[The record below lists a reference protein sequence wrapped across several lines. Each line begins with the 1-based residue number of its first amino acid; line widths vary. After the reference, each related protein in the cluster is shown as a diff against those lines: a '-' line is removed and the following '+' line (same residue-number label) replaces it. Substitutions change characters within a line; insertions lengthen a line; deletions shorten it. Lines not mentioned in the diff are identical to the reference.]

1 MADIKI
7 IIDGQVAELPP
18 NGLNLP
24 LTYSL
29 RSRDGLAINTGSRS
43 EYSFELPATKHN
55 DSIFNQFY
63 DPAIY
68 TITEQAFL
76 SASIEVD
83 GLPFFIGR
91 CQLQSV
97 TLRQDQYYWQGRSY
111 KVAFYGN
118 NADWSTRIGDLLIK
132 DLTFTPHVYSY
143 TDNYNAWYFEYPT
156 ADYKYLPIK
165 FKDWAVLGEVDALL
179 DSHPALFIVDV
190 ITKTFA
196 SVGYTL
202 NSFFFTTDFFKRLIM
217 PVPILNRYLQGQYSD
232 DYLNVQ
238 LSEPATSVEYY
249 IMGPPYLVTPF
260 VFQNYVQPNLATPY
274 NTATGFYVVPSTGY
288 YYVQLNVEIISTGYH
303 RSWFNACINGNVNNI
318 IPNSDLT
325 YGSIFAAFLG
335 SVSGSRNSDVVYL
348 QAGDTISL
356 GIANAEIPL
365 GQNVTTWAFS
375 LNIYGEADIV
385 DGTQMNLKYIIDPS
399 LKAIDLIRG
408 IAHAFNLVF
417 ETNEGS
423 RTVQIEPADEFLL
436 ESREP
441 NGSDLED
448 GFYTDPRLGEFSPY
462 VDLSKGGELVSDT
475 KQLSQLR
482 LKWKDDGN
490 DPTVEA
496 LNLNANLGILE
507 ARYNFPASRFKFG
520 ETVVE
525 NPFFA
530 PTLVIADNEVREANS
545 LKTPMI
551 PFIWAANYLETS
563 TSTET
568 VTQILPRLLI
578 SDPTLSFAEFPN
590 GTINV
595 FNGMA
600 TNPEANPLNYM
611 VDYNDTVGFQTSLS
625 FGDVTVN
632 GFNVSGLLKRFYLSE
647 MVRKKGGKYLE
658 LFILWDVLMIQNL
671 TFRHK
676 FLINNNTYI
685 LQEINTF
692 NVAKNQSTK
701 TYFVLDYKEVGAE
714 ADIQSTIL
722 EAKVN
727 TI

>member
-29 RSRDGLAINTGSRS
+29 RSRDGLAINSGSRS
-43 EYSFELPATKHN
+43 EYSFELPGTKHN

-68 TITEQAFL
+68 TINEQAFL

-97 TLRQDQYYWQGRSY
+97 TLRQDQYFWQGKSY

-132 DLTFTPHVYSY
+132 DLPFTPHTYSY
-143 TDNYNAWYFEYPT
+143 ADNLAHWVNTYPT
-156 ADYKYLPIK
+156 NDFKYLPLK
-165 FKDWAVLGEVDALL
+165 LKDYTTFGQLDGLQ
-179 DSHPALFIVDV
+179 DSHPAIFVVD
-190 ITKTFA
+190 ILNKAFA
-196 SVGYTL
+196 SIGYTMI
-202 NSFFFTTDFFKRLIM
+202 SFFFNSAFAERLIM
-217 PVPILNRYLQGQYSD
+217 PVPILSRYIINNQFGNE
-232 DYLNVQ
+232 YLNIAADESQ
-238 LSEPATSVEYY
+238 INYSGF
-249 IMGPPYLVTPF
+249 GPTLVF
-260 VFQNYVQPNLATPY
+260 PNQTFSPTIGPNPY
-274 NTATGFYVVPSTGY
+274 NNTTGIYTATTPGFYLFEV
-288 YYVQLNVEIISTGYH
+288 IITVSNITTSADCLFGF
-303 RSWFNACINGNVNNI
+303 SINGVPPVSPIWGLSNI
-318 IPNSDLT
+318 LT
-325 YGSIFAAFLG
+325 DTTFRAEQVL
-335 SVSGSRNSDVVYL
+335 NL
-348 QAGDTISL
+348 NTGDT
-356 GIANAEIPL
+356 AEVYGLSFVVSPGTYDFSATL
-365 GQNVTTWAFS
+365 KVT
-375 LNIYGEADIV
+375 GEAEIV
-385 DGTQMNLKYIIDPS
+385 DGFNLDLKYIIDPS
-399 LKAIDLIRG
+399 LKVIDFIRG
-408 IAHAFNLVF
+408 LSHAFNLVF

-423 RTVQIEPADEFLL
+423 RTVYIEPADDFIL
-436 ESREP
+436 ESRP
-441 NGSDLED
+441 ASSQLED
-448 GFYTDPRLGEFSPY
+448 GFYTAQKSLDYTPF

-482 LKWKDDGN
+482 LKWKDDSS

-496 LNLNANLGILE
+496 LNLNQNLGILE
-507 ARYNFPASRFKFG
+507 ARFQFSTNRFKEG

-530 PTLVIADNEVREANS
+530 PTLVIADNEIVNVNS
-545 LKTPMI
+545 VKTPMI
-551 PFIWAANYLETS
+551 PIIWAVNYLETS

-568 VTQILPRLLI
+568 VTQILPRLLV
-578 SDPTLSFAEFPN
+578 SDPIPTGEEN
-590 GTINV
+590 GVINV
-595 FNGMA
+595 YNGSA
-600 TNPEANPLNYM
+600 VVDLKNPLNYM
-611 VDYNDTVGFQTSLS
+611 IDYNDTSGFQTSLS

-632 GFNVSGLLKRFYLSE
+632 GFNVAGLLKRFYLSE

-658 LFILWDVLMIQNL
+658 LFILWDVLKIQNL
-671 TFRHK
+671 TFRDK
-676 FLINNNTYI
+676 IFINNNTYI

-701 TYFVLDYKEVGAE
+701 TYFVLDSKEVGAD

-722 EAKVN
+722 AAKLN
-727 TI
+727 TL

>member
-1 MADIKI
+1 MADIKV

-29 RSRDGLAINTGSRS
+29 RSREGLAINSGSRS
-43 EYSFELPATKHN
+43 EYAFELPGTKHN

-68 TITEQAFL
+68 TINEQAFL

-97 TLRQDQYYWQGRSY
+97 TLRQDQYFWQGKSY

-132 DLTFTPHVYSY
+132 DLTFTQHVYSY
-143 TDNYNAWYFEYPT
+143 TDCINYWYSNYPT
-156 ADYKYLPIK
+156 TDFKYLPIK
-165 FKDWAVLGEVDALL
+165 LKDWAVFGEVDALT

-190 ITKTFA
+190 IYKAFA
-196 SVGYTL
+196 SIGYTVA
-202 NSFFFTTDFFKRLIM
+202 SGFFSNDFAKRLIM
-217 PVPILNRYLQGQYSD
+217 PVPILNRYLSGQYSE
-232 DYLNVQ
+232 DYLNVAVNETINDPNGNYFPVVFTNQ
-238 LSEPATSVEYY
+238 T
-249 IMGPPYLVTPF
+249 ITPPNTP
-260 VFQNYVQPNLATPY
+260 NPY
-274 NTATGFYVVPSTGY
+274 NVAGFYSGFYLAPVTGYFVVRFRIRVFSTVGTWGMDGGIIKNNTFGVYLGATYFNVGAGSSGNYDLSFESQVIQLNAGEFIGLELSASCTDPSTY
-288 YYVQLNVEIISTGYH
+288 FVIDMDII
-303 RSWFNACINGNVNNI
+303 
-318 IPNSDLT
+318 
-325 YGSIFAAFLG
+325 
-335 SVSGSRNSDVVYL
+335 
-348 QAGDTISL
+348 
-356 GIANAEIPL
+356 
-365 GQNVTTWAFS
+365 
-375 LNIYGEADIV
+375 GEAEIV
-385 DGTQMNLKYIIDPS
+385 DGIQMDLKYIIDPS
-399 LKAIDLIRG
+399 LKVIDLIRG

-423 RTVQIEPADEFLL
+423 RTVRIEPADDYILD
-436 ESREP
+436 SRLATT
-441 NGSDLED
+441 DHED
-448 GFYTDPRLGEFSPY
+448 GFYQIQKAIDYTPY

-482 LKWKDDGN
+482 LKWKDDSN

-496 LNLNANLGILE
+496 LNLNQNLGILE
-507 ARYNFPASRFKFG
+507 AQYNFSANRFKVG
-520 ETVVE
+520 ENVVE

-530 PTLVIADNEVREANS
+530 PTLVIADNEVQGANS

-551 PFIWAANYLETS
+551 PIIWAVNYLETS

-568 VTQILPRLLI
+568 VTQILPRLLV
-578 SDPTLSFAEFPN
+578 SDPTLSFPDYPN

-595 FNGMA
+595 FDGVG
-600 TNPEANPLNYM
+600 TTPYANPLNYM
-611 VDYNDTVGFQTSLS
+611 IDYNDTTGFQTSLS

-632 GFNVSGLLKRFYLSE
+632 GFAVAGLMKRLYLSE
-647 MVRKKGGKYLE
+647 MVRRSGGKYLE
-658 LFILWDVLMIQNL
+658 LFILWDVLKIQNL
-671 TFRHK
+671 TFRDK
-676 FLINNNTYI
+676 IFINNNTYI

-692 NVAKNQSTK
+692 DVAKNQSTK
-701 TYFVLDYKEVGAE
+701 TYFILDNKEVGAD
-714 ADIQSTIL
+714 ANIQSTIL
-722 EAKVN
+722 QAKIN

>member
-29 RSRDGLAINTGSRS
+29 RSREGLAINSGSRS
-43 EYSFELPATKHN
+43 EYSFELPGTKHN

-97 TLRQDQYYWQGRSY
+97 TLRQDQYFWQGKSY

-132 DLTFTPHVYSY
+132 DLPFTAHTYSY
-143 TDNYNAWYFEYPT
+143 ADNLAHWVNTYPT
-156 ADYKYLPIK
+156 NDFKYLPLK
-165 FKDWAVLGEVDALL
+165 LKDYTTFGQLDGLE
-179 DSHPALFIVDV
+179 DSHPAIFVVD
-190 ITKTFA
+190 ILNKAFA
-196 SVGYTL
+196 SIGYTMI
-202 NSFFFTTDFFKRLIM
+202 SFFFNSAFAERLIM
-217 PVPILNRYLQGQYSD
+217 PVPILNRYLQGQYGE
-232 DYLNVQ
+232 DYLNIAA
-238 LSEPATSVEYY
+238 ENTN
-249 IMGPPYLVTPF
+249 PYLPYAPIANVLSNFLDNQTVTPPNPPNPYSTILS
-260 VFQNYVQPNLATPY
+260 QYVIPQ
-274 NTATGFYVVPSTGY
+274 TGY
-288 YYVQLNVEIISTGYH
+288 YLVKCYTKIYDLFFTAPSVDCFFLGFVSEDGNPVFD
-303 RSWFNACINGNVNNI
+303 WFWGGNVI
-318 IPNSDLT
+318 VD
-325 YGSIFAAFLG
+325 
-335 SVSGSRNSDVVYL
+335 SVFSFERLVFKN
-348 QAGDTISL
+348 AGQTLDFGYTGGGDAISSPTSYYKADYKIQVI
-356 GIANAEIPL
+356 GEAEIL
-365 GQNVTTWAFS
+365 DGFN
-375 LNIYGEADIV
+375 LNLRYV
-385 DGTQMNLKYIIDPS
+385 IDPS
-399 LKAIDLIRG
+399 LKVIDLIRG
-408 IAHAFNLVF
+408 LSHAFNLVF

-423 RTVQIEPADEFLL
+423 RTVYIEPADDFIL
-436 ESREP
+436 ESRP
-441 NGSDLED
+441 ASIQLED
-448 GFYTDPRLGEFSPY
+448 GFYTAQKGFDYTPF

-482 LKWKDDGN
+482 LKWKDDSS

-496 LNLNANLGILE
+496 LNLNQNLGILE
-507 ARYNFPASRFKFG
+507 ARFQFSINRFKEG

-530 PTLVIADNEVREANS
+530 PTLVIADDEIAFRGTNNEII
-545 LKTPMI
+545 KTPMLPI
-551 PFIWAANYLETS
+551 IWAVNYLETS
-563 TSTET
+563 TSAET
-568 VTQILPRLLI
+568 VTQIVPRLLV
-578 SDPTLSFAEFPN
+578 SDPIPTGEEN
-590 GTINV
+590 GVINV
-595 FNGMA
+595 YNGSA
-600 TNPEANPLNYM
+600 VVDLKNPLNYM
-611 VDYNDTVGFQTSLS
+611 IDYNDTSGFQTSLS

-632 GFNVSGLLKRFYLSE
+632 GFNVAGLLKRFYLSE

-658 LFILWDVLMIQNL
+658 LFILWDVLKIQNL
-671 TFRHK
+671 TFRDK
-676 FLINNNTYI
+676 ILINNNTYI

-701 TYFVLDYKEVGAE
+701 TYFVLDSKEVGAD

-722 EAKVN
+722 AAKLN
-727 TI
+727 TV

>member
-1 MADIKI
+1 MADIKV

-29 RSRDGLAINTGSRS
+29 RSREGLAINSGSRS
-43 EYSFELPATKHN
+43 EYAFELPGTKHN

-97 TLRQDQYYWQGRSY
+97 TLRQDQYFWQGKSY

-132 DLTFTPHVYSY
+132 DLPFTSHTYSY
-143 TDNYNAWYFEYPT
+143 LDNLTHWYNSYP
-156 ADYKYLPIK
+156 ANDFKYLPLK
-165 FKDWAVLGEVDALL
+165 LKDYTTFGQLDGLE
-179 DSHPALFIVDV
+179 DSHPAIFVVDV
-190 ITKTFA
+190 LNKAFA
-196 SVGYTL
+196 SIGYTM
-202 NSFFFTTDFFKRLIM
+202 NSFFFASVFAERLIM
-217 PVPILNRYLQGQYSD
+217 PIPILNKRITNEQYGIE
-232 DYLNVQ
+232 YLNVEADMSQ
-238 LSEPATSVEYY
+238 INFVGFFPVLIFTNQTSAPTIGPNPYNAVTGMYTCPDLGYYLFEVIVTLTNITSVA
-249 IMGPPYLVTPF
+249 GCSF
-260 VFQNYVQPNLATPY
+260 
-274 NTATGFYVVPSTGY
+274 GFS
-288 YYVQLNVEIISTGYH
+288 
-303 RSWFNACINGNVNNI
+303 INGAAITDVWGDPVGSYSADTI
-318 IPNSDLT
+318 IR
-325 YGSIFAAFLG
+325 AEKVMFL
-335 SVSGSRNSDVVYL
+335 N
-348 QAGDTISL
+348 AGDTVEVVGLSSVVPPDTYDFAATL
-356 GIANAEIPL
+356 KVTGEPEIY
-365 GQNVTTWAFS
+365 N
-375 LNIYGEADIV
+375 NI
-385 DGTQMNLKYIIDPS
+385 QMDLKYIIDPS
-399 LKAIDLIRG
+399 LKVIDLIRG
-408 IAHAFNLVF
+408 LAHAFNLVF

-423 RTVQIEPADEFLL
+423 RTVQIEPADQFLL
-436 ESREP
+436 EYRPST
-441 NGSDLED
+441 SQFED
-448 GFYTDPRLGEFSPY
+448 GFYTDPRFGEFSPY

-482 LKWKDDGN
+482 LKWKDDSN

-496 LNLNANLGILE
+496 LNLNQNLGILE
-507 ARYNFPASRFKFG
+507 ARYNFPANRFKKG

-530 PTLVIADNEVREANS
+530 PTLVIADNEIQFAGS

-551 PFIWAANYLETS
+551 PIIWSTNYLETS

-568 VTQILPRLLI
+568 VTQMLPRLLV
-578 SDPTLSFAEFPN
+578 SDPVLTGEEN

-595 FNGMA
+595 FDG
-600 TNPEANPLNYM
+600 TSVVDYKTPLNYM
-611 VDYNDTVGFQTSLS
+611 IDYNDTTGFQTSLS

-632 GFNVSGLLKRFYLSE
+632 GFAVAGLMKRLYLSE
-647 MVRKKGGKYLE
+647 MVRRSGGKYLE
-658 LFILWDVLMIQNL
+658 LFILWDVVMMQNL

-692 NVAKNQSTK
+692 DVAKNQSTK
-701 TYFVLDYKEVGAE
+701 TYFVLDNKEVGAD
-714 ADIQSTIL
+714 ANIQSTIL
-722 EAKVN
+722 QAKIN
-727 TI
+727 TV

>member
-29 RSRDGLAINTGSRS
+29 RSREGLAINTGSRS

-143 TDNYNAWYFEYPT
+143 TDNYNAWYYDYPT
-156 ADYKYLPIK
+156 TDFKYLPIK
-165 FKDWAVLGEVDALL
+165 FKDWAVFGEVDALL

-217 PVPILNRYLQGQYSD
+217 PVPILSRYIVGQYGE
-232 DYLNVQ
+232 DYLNASFNEIAVPYTFPGAQIICTNQTLFPLIGPNPYDNTTGIYTAPVNGFYLIKFRAELYNVTGFGQVDFAYVINAPPLILFCNVNTSTDSLFNFETVVQ
-238 LSEPATSVEYY
+238 MNAGDNLYFVFGGTFAGGDVDYY
-249 IMGPPYLVTPF
+249 IDIT
-260 VFQNYVQPNLATPY
+260 
-274 NTATGFYVVPSTGY
+274 
-288 YYVQLNVEIISTGYH
+288 
-303 RSWFNACINGNVNNI
+303 
-318 IPNSDLT
+318 
-325 YGSIFAAFLG
+325 
-335 SVSGSRNSDVVYL
+335 
-348 QAGDTISL
+348 
-356 GIANAEIPL
+356 
-365 GQNVTTWAFS
+365 
-375 LNIYGEADIV
+375 GEAEIV
-385 DGTQMNLKYIIDPS
+385 DGFQMDLKYIIDPS

-441 NGSDLED
+441 DGSDLED

-530 PTLVIADNEVREANS
+530 PTLVIADNEVQAVNS

-551 PFIWAANYLETS
+551 PIIWSANYLETS
-563 TSTET
+563 TSAET
-568 VTQILPRLLI
+568 VTQILPRLLV
-578 SDPTLSFAEFPN
+578 SDPTLSFAEYPN

-595 FNGMA
+595 FNGAA
-600 TNPEANPLNYM
+600 TNAAANPLNYM

-671 TFRHK
+671 TFRNK

-692 NVAKNQSTK
+692 DVAKNQSTK

-714 ADIQSTIL
+714 ADIQITIL